1 MTLFLV
7 RLIMMPKNAHKGG
20 AIGESAEDPSAQA
33 VNKNAACGPLLTKQ
47 LRPSAYG
54 RSYTGPRR
62 P

>member
-1 MTLFLV
+1 
-7 RLIMMPKNAHKGG
+7 MMPKNAHKGG

-47 LRPSAYG
+47 LLRPSAYG